1 MTDSLHTVFFIG
13 RPGCGKGTQTQLLAD
28 RTGWKTF
35 STGNRFKELRD
46 EASTLG
52 ARIRVDFD
60 KGQLSPDWFAEYL
73 FSQAMLG
80 IRDEDGIVC
89 EGFPRSLPQAQFA
102 ENVLSWLERPY
113 KVIHLVVTDEEAI
126 RRQMSRAQVEHR
138 PDSDDEAKIRVRLD
152 TYRTQTEPA
161 LAYFR
166 EKGTLVEIDGSK
178 SREEIAAA
186 VADVLHLA

>member
-35 STGNRFKELRD
+35 STGSRFKELRD

-52 ARIRVDFD
+52 ARIREDFD

-138 PDSDDEAKIRVRLD
+138 PDSDDEAKIRVRLE